1 MKKKSN
7 DFIGKGV
14 LISLILMVV
23 DLIGGFAHLRFE
35 TWFKWIGTI
44 IMFAGIII
52 FCIQYAKEKT
62 DGVRFGNVFGYGFKI
77 ALVIS
82 VLIVVYTLISV
93 NLIFPDYLDQ
103 LLVKSRAEMEAKGNL
118 TEDQIDQGLKI
129 TKKFLQPVPLAI
141 FAFLGT
147 LFFGTIAALLGGAFA
162 KKSEAEP
169 EIFQDKI

>member
-14 LISLILMVV
+14 LISLILVVV

-35 TWFKWIGTI
+35 NWFKYIGTV
-44 IMFAGIII
+44 IMLAGIII
-52 FCIQYAKEKT
+52 FCLQYAKEKT

-82 VLIVVYTLISV
+82 VVMIIYTLISV
-93 NLIFPDYLDQ
+93 NLIFTDYVDQ
-103 LLVKSRAEMEAKGNL
+103 VLVKAKADMEAKGNL
-118 TEDQIDQGLKI
+118 TEDQIDQGLNM
-129 TKKFLQPVPLAI
+129 TKKFLQPVPLAL

-162 KKSEAEP
+162 KKSEGTP
-169 EIFQDKI
+169 DIFKEEA